1 MSLRACRPALLCLLV
16 MAIAVAAFA
25 QNNQPEQKRGYK
37 RPTISR
43 GSPARPLTRPAGGRP
58 ADVSKDYIRQHGNDA
73 DLTAEDVADVVVTS
87 ETRSR
92 HTGITHVYL
101 RQRVDGLEVFGA
113 DSNFNVGPDGA
124 VLSFGT
130 SFLPEIRESVNRTFA
145 SRATAPPTGIIRRI

>member
-1 MSLRACRPALLCLLV
+1 MLSRAHRPALLCLLV
-16 MAIAVAAFA
+16 MAIAVASLA
-25 QNNQPEQKRGYK
+25 QNNPPEQKRGYK

-43 GSPARPLTRPAGGRP
+43 GSPARPLTRPGGGRP
-58 ADVSKDYIRQHGNDA
+58 AELSKDYIREHGNEA
-73 DLTAEDVADVVVTS
+73 DLTAEDVADVAVTS
-87 ETRSR
+87 ETKSR

-130 SFLPEIRESVNRTFA
+130 SFLPEIRESINRTSPEIGPVDAA
-145 SRATAPPTGIIRRI
+145 SAA